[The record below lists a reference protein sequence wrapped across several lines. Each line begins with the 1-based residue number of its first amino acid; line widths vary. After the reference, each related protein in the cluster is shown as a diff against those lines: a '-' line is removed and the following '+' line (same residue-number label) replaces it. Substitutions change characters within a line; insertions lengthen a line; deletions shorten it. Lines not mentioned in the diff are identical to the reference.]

1 MLPGQVWYRKFAVG
15 LVFFAVFSNQASVA
29 EESMSVAATNYL
41 SALSVDDREQSVFS
55 LDDEERLNWHFVPH
69 EMFPRSGILLKQL
82 NPQQRE
88 FAQTLLAS
96 GLSERGYLT
105 VTSIIQLERVLNALE
120 PDGPFVRDY
129 ENYRVSVFST
139 PESEGSWGWRFEGHH
154 LSLHFTIVAGEVT
167 VSSPTFLGSNPAE
180 VRSGA
185 QTEQQ
190 QNQRVLAA
198 REDSGR
204 SLVTALSDL
213 QRTRAI
219 TSDTAP
225 RDIVTG
231 AQYPIDPLTPAGIR
245 AGELNDS
252 QQQLLRDVIDAYTA
266 TMSAAIAEKR
276 WSKIREQ
283 DFGDIHF
290 AWSGPVERG
299 EAHYYRVQ
307 GESFLIE
314 YDNVQNGAN
323 HVHSVWRDFE
333 GDFGADA
340 LRDHYDAVAH

>member
-1 MLPGQVWYRKFAVG
+1 MSPAQRIYRNFIAG
-15 LVFFAVFSNQASVA
+15 FFLLGISLSQSSLA
-29 EESMSVAATNYL
+29 EEDMTRAATNYL
-41 SALSVDDREQSVFS
+41 SALSTDERDLSSFA

-82 NPQQRE
+82 NSEQRDL
-88 FAQTLLAS
+88 ARTLLAS

-105 VTSIIQLERVLNALE
+105 VSSIIQLERVLNALE

-129 ENYRVSVFST
+129 ENYRVSIFGN
-139 PESEGSWGWRFEGHH
+139 PESDGSWGWRFEGHH
-154 LSLHFTIVAGEVT
+154 LSLHFTIVAGELT
-167 VSSPTFLGSNPAE
+167 VSSPSFLGSNPAQ

-190 QNQRVLAA
+190 HNQRVLAV

-204 SLVTALSDL
+204 TLVTALSDL

-231 AQYPIDPLTPAGIR
+231 AEYPIDPLSPIGIR
-245 AGELNDS
+245 AGEMNDS
-252 QQQLLRDVIDAYTA
+252 QQQLLRDVINAYTG
-266 TMSAAIAEKR
+266 TMSAAISAKR
-276 WSKIREQ
+276 WEKIREQ
-283 DFGDIHF
+283 NFADIHF
-290 AWSGPVERG
+290 AWSGPVESG
-299 EAHYYRVQ
+299 EPHYYRVQ
-307 GESFLIE
+307 GETFLIE

-323 HVHSVWRDFE
+323 HIHSVWRDFE
-333 GDFGADA
+333 DDFGVDA
-340 LRDHYDAVAH
+340 LREHYDSIAH